1 MRRFQGGMSFGPEP
15 TAADLAAAF
24 GLSRTGPGNYNGPCP
39 LCSGDDRFH
48 VHEVDGRAVV
58 GCRGCIDGLAKP
70 ERSARYGEVM
80 RLYRGN
86 GQWASAAP
94 IPTDPE
100 HPARRWLAARHLWRP
115 DLQLPPSVRWLEAS
129 GGPSVGGLLAAFA
142 PPGHGQP
149 SGVQLVSV
157 DGDGQPA
164 PDRAGPTGL
173 AKRSIGAMRGA
184 VCVLGLPDAVSGVNV
199 AEGLADVLAL
209 ASRLPWPAICT
220 GGSGGFKNHDLA
232 RWLAGLGAVHVWA
245 DLDEPD
251 GIKGCRRP
259 GGPRRRARRGVV
271 DRACRRGCR
280 PRRGGRAISA
290 PGRCGRRVL
299 RRRPGAR
306 RPADVGSAPP
316 GVGDLGPSPSP
327 S

>member
-1 MRRFQGGMSFGPEP
+1 MKHDKSRSYAEGY
-15 TAADLAAAF
+15 AAGREASHSEVLLRELA
-24 GLSRTGPGNYNGPCP
+24 R
-39 LCSGDDRFH
+39 
-48 VHEVDGRAVV
+48 E
-58 GCRGCIDGLAKP
+58 K
-70 ERSARYGEVM
+70 
-80 RLYRGN
+80 
-86 GQWASAAP
+86 WASSAP
-94 IPTDPE
+94 IPTDSK

-157 DGDGQPA
+157 DGDGRPA

-251 GIKGCRRP
+251 GIKAAGAYGRQNRL
-259 GGPRRRARRGVV
+259 RDVARRTMSLGT
-271 DRACRRGCR
+271 
-280 PRRGGRAISA
+280 A
-290 PGRCGRRVL
+290 PHT
-299 RRRPGAR
+299 
-306 RPADVGSAPP
+306 
-316 GVGDLGPSPSP
+316 
-327 S
+327 